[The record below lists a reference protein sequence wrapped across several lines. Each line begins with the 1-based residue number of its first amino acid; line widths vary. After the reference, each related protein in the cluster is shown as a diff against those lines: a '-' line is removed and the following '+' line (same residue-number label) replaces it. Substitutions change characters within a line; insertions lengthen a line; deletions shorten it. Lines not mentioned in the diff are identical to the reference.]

1 MLGSQKRA
9 GPSSDESII
18 KKQRVEEDGSPCEEM
33 HSTFED
39 DLAFL
44 QAAEAEDQ
52 REKQLAEQQKVK
64 SSQEARWGRPAVPAI
79 DPETTP
85 IIFQQLELDHY
96 LSDPLPGMPGAQT
109 GTVPILRM
117 FGVRHSLSHSPTFL
131 LTHSPTFSL
140 THSLTH
146 SLTFTP
152 SLFPGH

>member
-1 MLGSQKRA
+1 MYGSQKRA
-9 GPSSDESII
+9 GPNSDESII
-18 KKQRVEEDGSPCEEM
+18 KKQRVEEDGSPCEDM

-44 QAAEAEDQ
+44 QAAEAANRME
-52 REKQLAEQQKVK
+52 EQLVEQQKVK
-64 SSQEARWGRPAVPAI
+64 SSQEESWGRPAVPAI

-117 FGVRHSLSHSPTFL
+117 FGVRHSL
-131 LTHSPTFSL
+131 THSQSL
-140 THSLTH
+140 PL
-146 SLTFTP
+146 L
-152 SLFPGH
+152 PGHQGG